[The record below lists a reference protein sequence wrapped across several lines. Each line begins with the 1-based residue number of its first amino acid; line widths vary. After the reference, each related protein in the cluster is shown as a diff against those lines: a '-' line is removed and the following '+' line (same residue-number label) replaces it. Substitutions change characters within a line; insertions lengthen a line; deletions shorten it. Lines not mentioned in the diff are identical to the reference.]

1 MKKFMYVVSAML
13 VLSSVCVVSCRDDE
27 EDRYSPPTKNTSS
40 NTSSSSSNSSS
51 GTKTN
56 TPKEET
62 TPPKTEEK
70 QTTPLTGR
78 AMNGDVINMVD
89 LGLPSGTKWADRNI
103 GALTPAN
110 DGQYFAWGELYTK
123 SEYTR
128 DTYEFYTYRIGYSNI
143 GSSIAGTKYD
153 AATFNWGEGYTI
165 PTYSQ
170 ISELMNTSYT
180 TWTKTSQRNTNGK
193 DRKGYIVRSKKN
205 GKSIFLP
212 FAGEIDE
219 HGKRNEDSYGFYW
232 SSTLESFDN
241 SSKEYAWLLYMDG
254 GYGKIQT
261 WNIMTVNG
269 PVHGSSR
276 EDGLSIRPVCK

>member
-51 GTKTN
+51 GTNTN
-56 TPKEET
+56 TTKEET

-78 AMNGDVINMVD
+78 AMNGDVINMID

-128 DTYEFYTYRIGYSNI
+128 DTYEFYTYRIGYTNI

-170 ISELMNTSYT
+170 MSELLNTSYT
-180 TWTKTSQRNTNGK
+180 TWAVTSQRNTNGK
-193 DRKGYIVRSKKN
+193 YMNGYLVTSKKN

-212 FAGEIDE
+212 FVGERRDYDS
-219 HGKRNEDSYGFYW
+219 NERKYGYYW
-232 SSTLESFDN
+232 TATPESSNGEDVWTLVMEGAYN
-241 SSKEYAWLLYMDG
+241 RKYIG
-254 GYGKIQT
+254 GSI
-261 WNIMTVNG
+261 NALNG
-269 PVHGSSR
+269 TVHGYPR
-276 EDGLSIRPVCK
+276 YEGLNIRPVCK

>member
-1 MKKFMYVVSAML
+1 MKRFMYVVSAML
-13 VLSSVCVVSCRDDE
+13 VLSSVCMVSCRDDE

-170 ISELMNTSYT
+170 INELMSTSYT

-212 FAGEIDE
+212 FAGEKKGYMKEDE
-219 HGKRNEDSYGFYW
+219 DFYGFYW
-232 SSTLESFDN
+232 SS
-241 SSKEYAWLLYMDG
+241 SSVSAYSDEASLLLMDG
-254 GYGKIQT
+254 GYGKIQI
-261 WNIMTVNG
+261 WSY
-269 PVHGSSR
+269 PR
-276 EDGLSIRPVCK
+276 EGGHSIRPVCK